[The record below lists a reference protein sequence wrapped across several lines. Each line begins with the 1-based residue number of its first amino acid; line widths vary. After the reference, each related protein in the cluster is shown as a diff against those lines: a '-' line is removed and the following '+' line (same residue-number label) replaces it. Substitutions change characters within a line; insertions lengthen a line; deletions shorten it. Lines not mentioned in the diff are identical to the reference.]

1 VGGRRRITFSGDGS
15 GALRARR
22 TVARETFILHQV
34 AHRARTAGSLGK
46 ADIGALLLWKRLRA
60 DTRWAGA
67 LMAVADADVRK
78 ATKAATLAVRD
89 TSLSRS
95 QAAGVGRA
103 ALAKLPGFTFGDALA
118 SAVLTAAAPDRMA
131 VYDRRCPYRAAL
143 PRHHAHPLPRPVQ
156 PLPRGHRP
164 SPDTRPRTRP
174 LLDTAGRGHR
184 SLLPAPRLPRLA
196 QRVEQGA
203 RGHQPRPGSRP
214 VQLQYLS
221 ATLSAGL
228 VRARGRR
235 HRPSAGLG
243 GCVWISRSLAWVCR

>member
-1 VGGRRRITFSGDGS
+1 MGSIRTLIGSMTVGGRRRITFSGDGS

-22 TVARETFILHQV
+22 TVARETLILHQV

-131 VYDRRCPYRAAL
+131 VYDRRCPYR
-143 PRHHAHPLPRPVQ
+143 
-156 PLPRGHRP
+156 
-164 SPDTRPRTRP
+164 
-174 LLDTAGRGHR
+174 
-184 SLLPAPRLPRLA
+184 
-196 QRVEQGA
+196 
-203 RGHQPRPGSRP
+203 
-214 VQLQYLS
+214 
-221 ATLSAGL
+221 
-228 VRARGRR
+228 
-235 HRPSAGLG
+235 
-243 GCVWISRSLAWVCR
+243 